1 MFINTGDIPIER
13 FVAMILSAAA
23 KQNKIFLGWLSRVCQ
38 KLGDAGQAIV
48 EFAFIA
54 PALLGLLFGIF
65 EVSGILFA
73 QTILEGGARQASR
86 FGITGSST
94 EGSSRE
100 DLILSIIDEN
110 AYGIIE
116 TDDIKIE
123 TLVYQNFAD
132 VGQAEPFTD
141 ANGNGAFDEG
151 EAYNDINGSGA
162 WDEDMGVPG
171 LGGAGDI
178 VVYRLQYDWE
188 IMIPLFRPIFGEAIA
203 LDANVAVRNEPF
215 GS

>member
-1 MFINTGDIPIER
+1 M
-13 FVAMILSAAA
+13 
-23 KQNKIFLGWLSRVCQ
+23 GWLSPICRT
-38 KLGDAGQAIV
+38 LGDAGQAMV

-54 PALLGLLFGIF
+54 PALLGLLCGIF
-65 EVSGILFA
+65 EFSGILFA

-94 EGSSRE
+94 EGLSRE
-100 DLILSIIDEN
+100 DLILNIVDEN

-116 TDDIKIE
+116 TDDIRME
-123 TLVYQNFAD
+123 TLVYQSFAD

-141 ANGNGAFDEG
+141 ANNNGTFDEG
-151 EAYNDINGSGA
+151 EAFDDINGNGS

-178 VVYRLQYDWE
+178 VVYRLQYDWQ
-188 IMIPLFRPIFGEAIA
+188 IMIPLFRPVFGDAVA
-203 LDANVAVRNEPF
+203 LDANIAVRNEPF

>member
-1 MFINTGDIPIER
+1 
-13 FVAMILSAAA
+13 MILSAVE
-23 KQNKIFLGWLSRVCQ
+23 QGQRVFLGRLSPICR
-38 KLGDAGQAIV
+38 KLGDAGQAMV
-48 EFAFIA
+48 EFALIA
-54 PALLGLLFGIF
+54 PALLGLLCGIF

-94 EGSSRE
+94 EGASRE
-100 DLILSIIDEN
+100 DVIRSIVDEN
-110 AYGIIE
+110 AFGIIE
-116 TDDIKIE
+116 TDDIRFA
-123 TLVYQNFAD
+123 TLVYQSFAD

-151 EAYNDINGSGA
+151 ETFNDINGNGA

-188 IMIPLFRPIFGEAIA
+188 IMIPLFRPIFGETFA
-203 LDANVAVRNEPF
+203 LDANIAVRNEPF